1 MLFYNA
7 SLKNDNLNA
16 SKIVIFLKGLAS
28 LLIIGNYS
36 DEESYEDV
44 SPSFLNKM
52 MEDTPNYP
60 FTSDEEGFE
69 VNIGIP
75 FRL

>member
-1 MLFYNA
+1 MFFYNA
-7 SLKNDNLNA
+7 SLKNDDLNT
-16 SKIVIFLKGLAS
+16 SKLAIFLTGLAS
-28 LLIIGNYS
+28 LLLIGNYS

-44 SPSFLNKM
+44 SPTFLSRV

-75 FRL
+75 FQL